1 MSSLKRIFKKEETF
15 EFQITNLLSNKK
27 LQKKFILSFMESL
40 PLDVLKTISNFS
52 KEETKDRLKTYFC
65 IYTCDY
71 LNSDD
76 EKIK

>member
-1 MSSLKRIFKKEETF
+1 MSSLKRTFKKERVYP
-15 EFQITNLLSNKK
+15 FQATNLLPNKK

-71 LNSDD
+71 LN
-76 EKIK
+76 

>member
-1 MSSLKRIFKKEETF
+1 MSSLKRTFKKEETF

-27 LQKKFILSFMESL
+27 LQKEFVLSFMENL

-52 KEETKDRLKTYFC
+52 EEETKDRLKTYFC
-65 IYTCDY
+65 TYTCNY